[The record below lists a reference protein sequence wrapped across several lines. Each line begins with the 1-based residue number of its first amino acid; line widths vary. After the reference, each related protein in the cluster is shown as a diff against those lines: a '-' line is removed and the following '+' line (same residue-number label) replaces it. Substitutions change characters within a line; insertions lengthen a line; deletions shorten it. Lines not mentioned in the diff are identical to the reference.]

1 MNTAVLITLIVCGTI
16 LCIFGMAFIVNHKQK
31 KDVKK
36 ATAKVLESI
45 FNDESEE

>member
-31 KDVKK
+31 KDAKK
-36 ATAKVLESI
+36 AASKILETI